1 MERLVAPDEVTA
13 RSMLN
18 WMSVPR
24 SVGKPADLGW
34 PRGNYFPSPLSGSR
48 ICTWPNLGSVVFAYT
63 IGMIGKTRKPMRTTK
78 CVCAVTHIG
87 KERVLTRARA
97 ERVPQEPA
105 ASEVSAL
112 RRSGLWA

>member
-1 MERLVAPDEVTA
+1 MKRLVAPDEVTA

-48 ICTWPNLGSVVFAYT
+48 ICTWPNLRSVAFAYT
-63 IGMIGKTRKPMRTTK
+63 IGIIGKP
-78 CVCAVTHIG
+78 G
-87 KERVLTRARA
+87 N
-97 ERVPQEPA
+97 P
-105 ASEVSAL
+105 
-112 RRSGLWA
+112 